1 MTRATEYKMIVAVCR
16 GGGIGYEGRLPWPKL
31 ARDMR
36 FFAEMTSSS
45 MVPYNSAVVMGRR
58 TWDSIPASVRPLK
71 FRDNFVVSALHDT
84 TDAVDA
90 VDTADPSD
98 AHTGV
103 TFIKNL
109 SEIHEHA
116 KNYDTVW
123 FIGGASIYEQVLASP
138 ASFPVTDIYITFVDE
153 TYEHDT
159 AFPLMYQ
166 YESIEEWEVLRNN
179 PMNRAIWCWTD
190 ADSVPKYVSFF
201 NSRSPATNV
210 VYQVDDVDRDIV
222 SSITR
227 STDIRGIQDRRL
239 PDTRFL
245 CACVRP
251 HTAVHNAQ

>member
-1 MTRATEYKMIVAVCR
+1 MTRATEFKMIVAVCR
-16 GGGIGYEGRLPWPKL
+16 GGGIGYEGQLPWPKL

-45 MVPYNSAVVMGRR
+45 VFPYNSAVVMGRR
-58 TWDSIPASVRPLK
+58 TWESIPASVRPLK

-84 TDAVDA
+84 AVAAVAAVDA
-90 VDTADPSD
+90 DPTD
-98 AHTGV
+98 QTTGV

-116 KNYDTVW
+116 KNYDIVW
-123 FIGGASIYEQVLASP
+123 FIGGASIYEQVLSSP
-138 ASFPVTDIYITFVDE
+138 ESFPINDIYITFVDE

-201 NSRSPATNV
+201 NHRSPATNIL
-210 VYQVDDVDRDIV
+210 YEITDVDRDIV

-227 STDIRGIQDRRL
+227 TTDIRGIQERRL
-239 PDTRFL
+239 PDTLFL
-245 CACVRP
+245 RARVRP
-251 HTAVHNAQ
+251 RTTDVN